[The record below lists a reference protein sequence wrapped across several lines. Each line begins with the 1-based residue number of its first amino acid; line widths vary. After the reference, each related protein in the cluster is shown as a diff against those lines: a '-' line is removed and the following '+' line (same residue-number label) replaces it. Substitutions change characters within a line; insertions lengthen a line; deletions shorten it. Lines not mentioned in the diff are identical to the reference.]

1 MLFLK
6 QIRASGFKSFADLTV
21 MDFNYDMTGVVGP
34 NGSGKSNITDAI
46 RWTLGEQSTKTL
58 RGSKMDDI
66 VFSGNNEKKAAD
78 VAEVTLVFNNI
89 HENFSSIKSDIVE
102 ITRKFDKNTRES
114 EFYINSN
121 KCKLKDVQS
130 IALEAGLTRSSIAI
144 ISQGTVAN
152 FTESKPETKRE
163 IFDDAAGVSK
173 YKKRK
178 KETLSKLEKATENL
192 TRLEDIAREISRRL
206 PNLERQSKKALE
218 YQQKVNEL
226 KNIELYILTKDL
238 RVLSN
243 RIEELRVEK
252 IEYETQ
258 IKKLTNEI
266 NMSQDEVNLI
276 IDKDAE
282 DNQKLSELNAKF
294 NSLVQ
299 KIANLKVRKQK
310 AELKEQENLNTKDQD
325 EYRATLVKKQFDER
339 QISIK
344 SEKDKIAKAED
355 SLLELK
361 EKYDYYTGKYNEIYK
376 EIETIRTAI
385 SRINIQIETIEH
397 RKKTALNSYQ
407 DAISAILNNQKQISG
422 VVGVLKT
429 LINVKEE
436 YQIAISV
443 TASGHMNSLVMKTD
457 QDVKKAIE
465 FLKKNT
471 NLGRVTFLPLNTL
484 TPNLINLVQKQLLEK
499 SEGFVG
505 FANELVEYSND
516 ISKAVEYALANIIV
530 VQTYDDAINLAKN
543 TNFRFNIVSLDG
555 QRILPHG
562 AIIGGSTKNANI
574 FAKQNSLNQDN
585 NLDELK
591 NKIDALEQKEL
602 TRTKELTE
610 YKTANDN
617 LRDQIN
623 DLNGIIRNAKNNLF
637 NWTENL
643 KELSDE
649 HKSLTGKDLFTGIFS
664 RSEESESITLSRQIS
679 ELEIQRDEV
688 QIEINS
694 ISFKRTQ
701 SMEKQKEMNSANSLK
716 RSELD
721 ELKTHAGSINTEY
734 NVLLQRRIT
743 IIDRLSNGYQIT
755 EETALTMDVP
765 EIKDE
770 QVARERII
778 ELTTYIQNIGNIN
791 MDAIEEYKTEKERFD
806 YYDQQ
811 IKDIYDAKEKLE
823 SIILDIDIA
832 MESQFKQII
841 EDVNKALPDVFSK
854 MFGGGYAELIYTDPD
869 NILETGIDIKIF
881 PPGKKITNLNLL
893 SGGEKSLVALS
904 VLFAILK
911 AKPLPLVILDEA
923 EAPLDPVN
931 VERFARYVRHF
942 SDNTQFIIVTHREGT
957 MTQCDSLFGVTM
969 QTKGITKIINVKL
982 VEVKNLH

>member
-1 MLFLK
+1 M
-6 QIRASGFKSFADLTV
+6 
-21 MDFNYDMTGVVGP
+21 
-34 NGSGKSNITDAI
+34 
-46 RWTLGEQSTKTL
+46 
-58 RGSKMDDI
+58 
-66 VFSGNNEKKAAD
+66 
-78 VAEVTLVFNNI
+78 
-89 HENFSSIKSDIVE
+89 
-102 ITRKFDKNTRES
+102 
-114 EFYINSN
+114 
-121 KCKLKDVQS
+121 
-130 IALEAGLTRSSIAI
+130 
-144 ISQGTVAN
+144 
-152 FTESKPETKRE
+152 
-163 IFDDAAGVSK
+163 
-173 YKKRK
+173 
-178 KETLSKLEKATENL
+178 
-192 TRLEDIAREISRRL
+192 
-206 PNLERQSKKALE
+206 
-218 YQQKVNEL
+218 
-226 KNIELYILTKDL
+226 
-238 RVLSN
+238 
-243 RIEELRVEK
+243 
-252 IEYETQ
+252 
-258 IKKLTNEI
+258 
-266 NMSQDEVNLI
+266 
-276 IDKDAE
+276 
-282 DNQKLSELNAKF
+282 
-294 NSLVQ
+294 
-299 KIANLKVRKQK
+299 
-310 AELKEQENLNTKDQD
+310 
-325 EYRATLVKKQFDER
+325 
-339 QISIK
+339 
-344 SEKDKIAKAED
+344 
-355 SLLELK
+355 
-361 EKYDYYTGKYNEIYK
+361 
-376 EIETIRTAI
+376 
-385 SRINIQIETIEH
+385 
-397 RKKTALNSYQ
+397 
-407 DAISAILNNQKQISG
+407 
-422 VVGVLKT
+422 
-429 LINVKEE
+429 
-436 YQIAISV
+436 
-443 TASGHMNSLVMKTD
+443 
-457 QDVKKAIE
+457 
-465 FLKKNT
+465 
-471 NLGRVTFLPLNTL
+471 

-574 FAKQNSLNQDN
+574 FAKQNFLNQDN

-923 EAPLDPVN
+923 EAPL
-931 VERFARYVRHF
+931 E
-942 SDNTQFIIVTHREGT
+942 S
-957 MTQCDSLFGVTM
+957 S
-969 QTKGITKIINVKL
+969 
-982 VEVKNLH
+982 

>member
-78 VAEVTLVFNNI
+78 VAEVTLVFNNT
-89 HENFSSIKSDIVE
+89 HENFSSIKSDVVE
-102 ITRKFDKNTRES
+102 ITRRFDKNTRES
-114 EFYINSN
+114 EFFINST

-178 KETLSKLEKATENL
+178 RETLLKLEKATENL
-192 TRLEDIAREISRRL
+192 TRLEDIAKEISRRL

-238 RVLSN
+238 KVLVN

-266 NMSQDEVNLI
+266 NMSQEEVNLI
-276 IDKDAE
+276 IDKDVE
-282 DNQKLSELNAKF
+282 DNQKLGELNAKF
-294 NSLVQ
+294 NTLVE

-325 EYRATLVKKQFDER
+325 EYKATLIKKQFEEK

-344 SEKDKIAKAED
+344 TEKDKLTKAEN

-361 EKYDYYTGKYNEIYK
+361 DKYDYYTSKYNEIYR
-376 EIETIRTAI
+376 EIETIRANV
-385 SRINIQIETIEH
+385 SRINIQIESIEH
-397 RKKTALNSYQ
+397 SKKMAAQSYQ
-407 DAISAILNNQKQISG
+407 DGVSAILNNQKQIGG
-422 VVGVLKT
+422 VVGVLKS
-429 LINVKEE
+429 LISVKEE

-457 QDVKKAIE
+457 QDVKRAIE
-465 FLKKNT
+465 FLKKNN

-484 TPNLINLVQKQLLEK
+484 SPNLINPVQRQILEK

-505 FANELVEYSND
+505 FANELVEYSET
-516 ISKAVEYALANIIV
+516 ISKAVEYALASIIV

-562 AIIGGSTKNANI
+562 AIVGGSTKNANI
-574 FAKQNSLNQDN
+574 FAKQNAQNQDN
-585 NLDELK
+585 TLEELK
-591 NKIDALEQKEL
+591 TKVELLEQKEI
-602 TRTKELTE
+602 TKTKELTE

-623 DLNGIIRNAKNNLF
+623 DLNGTIRNAKNNLN

-643 KELSDE
+643 KELSEE
-649 HKSLTGKDLFTGIFS
+649 HKSLTGKDLFTGVFS
-664 RSEESESITLSRQIS
+664 RSDESESITLARQIS

-694 ISFKRTQ
+694 ISFKRNQT
-701 SMEKQKEMNSANSLK
+701 MEKQREMNSANSLK
-716 RSELD
+716 RDELD
-721 ELKTHAGSINTEY
+721 QLKSHAGSINTEY

-755 EETALTMDVP
+755 EETALSM
-765 EIKDE
+765 EIEDIEDE

-778 ELTTYIQNIGNIN
+778 ELTTYIQNIGNVN
-791 MDAIEEYKTEKERFD
+791 MDAIEEYKNEKERFD

-841 EDVNKALPDVFSK
+841 EDVNKALPEVFSK

-911 AKPLPLVILDEA
+911 ARPLPLVILDEA

-942 SDNTQFIIVTHREGT
+942 SHNTQFIIVTHREGT

-982 VEVKNLH
+982 IEAKNLH

>member
-78 VAEVTLVFNNI
+78 VAEVTLVFNNT

-178 KETLSKLEKATENL
+178 KETLLKLEKATENL
-192 TRLEDIAREISRRL
+192 TRLEDIAKEISRRL

-243 RIEELRVEK
+243 RIEELRIEK

-266 NMSQDEVNLI
+266 NMNQDEVNLI

-282 DNQKLSELNAKF
+282 DNQKLSELNTKF

-325 EYRATLVKKQFDER
+325 EYKATLIKKQFDEK

-344 SEKDKIAKAED
+344 SEKDKITKAED

-361 EKYDYYTGKYNEIYK
+361 EKYDYYTSKYNEIYR

-385 SRINIQIETIEH
+385 SRINIQLETIEH

-422 VVGVLKT
+422 VIGVLKT

-484 TPNLINLVQKQLLEK
+484 SPNLINPAQKQILEK

-505 FANELVEYSND
+505 FANELVEYSNE

-562 AIIGGSTKNANI
+562 AIIGGSAKNANI

-585 NLDELK
+585 NLEELK
-591 NKIDALEQKEL
+591 NKIEALEQKEL
-602 TRTKELTE
+602 IKTKELTE

-623 DLNGIIRNAKNNLF
+623 DLNGIIRNSKNNLF

-649 HKSLTGKDLFTGIFS
+649 HKSLIGKDLFTGIFS
-664 RSEESESITLSRQIS
+664 KNEESESIILSKQIS

-716 RSELD
+716 RNELD
-721 ELKTHAGSINTEY
+721 ELKNHAGSINTEY

-755 EETALTMDVP
+755 EETALTMDIP
-765 EIKDE
+765 KIEDE
-770 QVARERII
+770 QLAREKII
-778 ELTTYIQNIGNIN
+778 ELTAYIQNIGNVN

-811 IKDIYDAKEKLE
+811 IKDIYSAKEKLE

-854 MFGGGYAELIYTDPD
+854 MFGGGYAELIYTDPN

-881 PPGKKITNLNLL
+881 PLGKKITNLNLL

-911 AKPLPLVILDEA
+911 ARPLPLVILDEA

-982 VEVKNLH
+982 VEAKNLH

>member
-78 VAEVTLVFNNI
+78 VAEVTLVFNNT

-178 KETLSKLEKATENL
+178 KETLLKLEKATENL
-192 TRLEDIAREISRRL
+192 TRLEDIAKEISRRL

-243 RIEELRVEK
+243 RIEELRIEK

-266 NMSQDEVNLI
+266 NMNQDEVNLI

-282 DNQKLSELNAKF
+282 DNQKLSELNTKF

-325 EYRATLVKKQFDER
+325 EYKATLIKKQFDEK

-344 SEKDKIAKAED
+344 SEKDKITKAED

-361 EKYDYYTGKYNEIYK
+361 EKYDYYTSKYNEIYR

-385 SRINIQIETIEH
+385 SRINIQLETIEH

-422 VVGVLKT
+422 VIGVLKT

-484 TPNLINLVQKQLLEK
+484 SPNLINPAQKQILEK

-505 FANELVEYSND
+505 FANELVEYSNE

-562 AIIGGSTKNANI
+562 AIIGGSAKNANI

-585 NLDELK
+585 NLEELK
-591 NKIDALEQKEL
+591 NKIEALEQKEL
-602 TRTKELTE
+602 IKTKELTE

-623 DLNGIIRNAKNNLF
+623 DLNGIIRNSKNNLF

-649 HKSLTGKDLFTGIFS
+649 HKSLIGKDLFTGIFS
-664 RSEESESITLSRQIS
+664 KNEESESIILSKQIS

-716 RSELD
+716 RNELD
-721 ELKTHAGSINTEY
+721 ELKNHAGSINTEY

-755 EETALTMDVP
+755 EETALTMDIP
-765 EIKDE
+765 KIEDE
-770 QVARERII
+770 QLAREKII
-778 ELTTYIQNIGNIN
+778 ELTAYIQNIGNVN

-811 IKDIYDAKEKLE
+811 IKDIYSAKEKLE

-854 MFGGGYAELIYTDPD
+854 MFGGGYAELIYTDPN

-881 PPGKKITNLNLL
+881 PLGKKITNLNLL

-911 AKPLPLVILDEA
+911 ARPLPLVILDEA

-942 SDNTQFIIVTHREGT
+942 SDNTQFVIVTHREGT

-982 VEVKNLH
+982 VEAKNLH